1 LISKIL
7 IAVGAVLVLTGMG
20 AVAAGAPDWVLGL
33 SLGATLIQ
41 SGVIA
46 LVGGIIL
53 IALALVLNTLE
64 ELLERLN
71 ARAPTGVPALP
82 HRAEPEHR
90 PALPAAPAAREPPPI
105 PGMEEAIRA
114 RRERAREAPPED
126 SVRRPAPPPGPRPTR
141 LLDQATEEVTRLRQ
155 EHAKQEQVQQGQ
167 RDEGQRPRRPAPV
180 VSLPPSHADERRRP
194 RESTP
199 DEPIYKPKFR
209 SAESAAPAVP
219 AQRNPDAEKVVRSG
233 VIGGMAYT
241 LYADGSIEAELPIGT
256 VRFDSINDL
265 QQHVLR
271 TGAEADADFDE
282 QTR

>member
-1 LISKIL
+1 
-7 IAVGAVLVLTGMG
+7 MG

-64 ELLERLN
+64 AMLERLN
-71 ARAPTGVPALP
+71 ARVTGGVPAVP
-82 HRAEPEHR
+82 HRAESEHR
-90 PALPAAPAAREPPPI
+90 PALPAAPAPRDPPPI

-114 RRERAREAPPED
+114 RRERAREAAAEEGT
-126 SVRRPAPPPGPRPTR
+126 RRPAPSTGPRPAR
-141 LLDQATEEVTRLRQ
+141 MLDHATEEVTRLRQ
-155 EHAKQEQVQQGQ
+155 EHARQEQVQGQ
-167 RDEGQRPRRPAPV
+167 RDESQRARRPAPV
-180 VSLPPSHADERRRP
+180 VSLPPPHADERRRP

-209 SAESAAPAVP
+209 SAESAVSAVP
-219 AQRNPDAEKVVRSG
+219 AQKNPDAEKVVRSG

>member
-1 LISKIL
+1 
-7 IAVGAVLVLTGMG
+7 MG

-71 ARAPTGVPALP
+71 ARVPGGVPALP

-114 RRERAREAPPED
+114 RRERAREAAAED
-126 SVRRPAPPPGPRPTR
+126 GARRPAPSAGPRPAR
-141 LLDQATEEVTRLRQ
+141 MLDHATEEVTRLRQ
-155 EHAKQEQVQQGQ
+155 EHAKQEQVQQNQ
-167 RDEGQRPRRPAPV
+167 RDESQRPRRPAPV

-209 SAESAAPAVP
+209 SADSPAVAP
-219 AQRNPDAEKVVRSG
+219 KHPDAEKVVRSG